1 MRNFGYGFTFD
12 EICNKAAA
20 LYSCQLAAVQQ
31 ARSYTKSKAKLFFS
45 QQAFQR
51 PRFWRWNQSSQ
62 SAEIFISFPVS
73 MIIVRMVIMVQ

>member
-1 MRNFGYGFTFD
+1 MRNFGYGFTLD

-51 PRFWRWNQSSQ
+51 PQFRGCDMLRRY
-62 SAEIFISFPVS
+62 APGGRADILPL
-73 MIIVRMVIMVQ
+73 